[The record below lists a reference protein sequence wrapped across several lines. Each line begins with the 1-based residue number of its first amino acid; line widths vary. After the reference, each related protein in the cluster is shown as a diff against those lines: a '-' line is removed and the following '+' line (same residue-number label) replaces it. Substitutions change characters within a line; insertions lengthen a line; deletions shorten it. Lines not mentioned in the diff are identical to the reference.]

1 MTLSTSEGDFILDD
15 LADEI
20 KPWHAA
26 PQVFLRR
33 QSHHNPIDR

>member
-20 KPWHAA
+20 KPCHAA
-26 PQVFLRR
+26 P
-33 QSHHNPIDR
+33 

>member
-26 PQVFLRR
+26 P
-33 QSHHNPIDR
+33 